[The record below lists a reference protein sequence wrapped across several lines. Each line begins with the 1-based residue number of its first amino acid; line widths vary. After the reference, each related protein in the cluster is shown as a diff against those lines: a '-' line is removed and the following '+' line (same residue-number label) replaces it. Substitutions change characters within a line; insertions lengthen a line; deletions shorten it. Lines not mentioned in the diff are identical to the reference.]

1 MAIAP
6 PSIDSASDLLLAELG
21 KLLTIEET
29 LLKRVLPRLVHDVQD
44 EQLQAALADHVNAYE
59 AAIRVAD
66 ALGAEEVGGLLR
78 ANLEQ
83 EVTALER
90 LGREADRLAQRA

>member
-1 MAIAP
+1 
-6 PSIDSASDLLLAELG
+6 
-21 KLLTIEET
+21 
-29 LLKRVLPRLVHDVQD
+29 
-44 EQLQAALADHVNAYE
+44 
-59 AAIRVAD
+59 VAD
-66 ALGAEEVGGLLR
+66 ALGAEQVGGLLR